1 MTSVPAATLSA
12 LRDHGFETDDSRPAT
27 RVGGG
32 DISAAWCLPTSSGR
46 LFLKLAGA
54 DQYDMF
60 VTEAEGLAE
69 LARPGAIRVPRVI
82 AHGCHPDASYLA
94 LEWIDMYRGNREA
107 GRMLGAGLAT
117 LHRQVGDSY
126 GWHRHNRIGLTPQ
139 PNFRTTDWCEFW
151 TEHRLRHQLDRAAGQ
166 GYRGKL
172 LHMGDELIRALPAL
186 LHGHRP
192 EASLL
197 HGDLWGGNWAVADD
211 VPVIFDP
218 AVYYGDREAD
228 LAMTRLFGGFDAG
241 FYEAYEDAW
250 PLSAG
255 HEVRLPIYQLYH
267 VLNHLNLFG
276 SGYLGHA
283 EALLGRILAAT
294 R

>member
-1 MTSVPAATLSA
+1 VTTFPASTLRA
-12 LRDHGFETDDSRPAT
+12 LREHGIEPDDSRSPR

-32 DISAAWCLPTSSGR
+32 DICAAWCLPTSTGP
-46 LFLKLAGA
+46 LFLKITDA
-54 DQYDMF
+54 DRYDLF

-82 AHGCHPDASYLA
+82 AHGYRGDTAYLA
-94 LEWIDMYRGNREA
+94 LEWIDLGRGDSEA
-107 GRMLGAGLAT
+107 GNALGSGLAA
-117 LHRQVGDSY
+117 LHRHVSPSH
-126 GWHRHNRIGLTPQ
+126 GWHRDNWIGRTPQ
-139 PNFRTTDWCEFW
+139 PNTGTTNWCAFW
-151 TEHRLRHQLDRAAGQ
+151 TEHRMRHQLDLAASH

-172 LHMGDELIRALPAL
+172 QQLGEELLRAMPDL
-186 LHGHRP
+186 LNGHAP

-197 HGDLWGGNWAVADD
+197 HGDLWGGNWGVADG

-228 LAMTRLFGGFDAG
+228 LAMTRLFGGFDRA
-241 FYEAYEDAW
+241 FYDAYEASW
-250 PLSAG
+250 PLPAG
-255 HEVRLPIYQLYH
+255 HEGRLPIYQLYH

-276 SGYLGHA
+276 GGYLGHA
-283 EALLGRILAAT
+283 EALLHRILATT